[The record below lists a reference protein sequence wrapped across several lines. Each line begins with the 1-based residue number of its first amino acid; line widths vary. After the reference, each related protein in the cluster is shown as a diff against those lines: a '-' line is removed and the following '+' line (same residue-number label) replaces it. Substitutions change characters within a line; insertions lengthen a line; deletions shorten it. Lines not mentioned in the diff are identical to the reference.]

1 MKTTQQFCESIYH
14 KYELALETRREKQRV
29 RFMIVQRSA
38 AAAAVVTVAV
48 GSSVFVI
55 QQKGG
60 RLPYTP
66 GTSVTAPKDP
76 VGRALI
82 TAASAGSL
90 TDDFETNMVPPNGE
104 VIYSSSLV
112 DCIDSEE
119 TDGAQFRLAVT
130 IYGDAKDEK
139 ARVRSQWEQ
148 QGITVEDP
156 SFDINEDLVLT
167 VDKEQIDQLAGE
179 DYGMIARL
187 APAPRPEG
195 YDRRL
200 GDIAANWAETAG
212 DEDMVDVTI
221 YTVWQGGDPGL
232 SFPNS
237 DLYREEELREILD
250 GLGLVPL
257 PNPQFSFTFPMT
269 PSMAEEADV
278 LMNQY
283 RQNYET
289 IVRAADDYLNDA
301 LDALCGRIGT
311 TPYLRTQVG
320 IGGIPSRPDDPA
332 FEGTF
337 TWEGNFY
344 SVAKIEARVTKA
356 QLLALSQDSAVR
368 YVRAHVVSDQGFEL
382 N

>member
-90 TDDFETNMVPPNGE
+90 TDDFETDMVPPDGE
-104 VIYSSSLV
+104 IFYSSSLK
-112 DCIDSEE
+112 DLMYSEE
-119 TDGAQFRLAVT
+119 TDGAQFRLEVI
-130 IYGDAKDEK
+130 IYGDRSTIDRIEASK
-139 ARVRSQWEQ
+139 ARVRAQWEQ

-156 SFDINEDLVLT
+156 SYEISGDLVLT
-167 VDKEQIDQLAGE
+167 VDKDQIDQLAGE

-200 GDIAANWAETAG
+200 GDLAANWAETAG
-212 DEDMVDVTI
+212 DEDTVNVMI
-221 YTVWQGGDPGL
+221 YTAWNGGDPGISL
-232 SFPNS
+232 PNS
-237 DLYREEELREILD
+237 DLFREEDLATALN
-250 GLGLVPL
+250 GLVPL
-257 PNPQFSFTFPMT
+257 PRPSSTDSDALFEQFYANRENIKQT
-269 PSMAEEADV
+269 AD
-278 LMNQY
+278 
-283 RQNYET
+283 
-289 IVRAADDYLNDA
+289 AYLNA
-301 LDALCGRIGT
+301 SVDALCSRIGLT
-311 TPYLRTQVG
+311 DIRTRNVG
-320 IGGIPSRPDDPA
+320 FGVLSSPDDPA

-356 QLLALSQDSAVR
+356 QLLALAEDSGVR
-368 YVRAHVVSDQGFEL
+368 YVRAYSDKLTYEL